1 MFSKMADQYSLCCT
15 QRLVLYETKARYF
28 LVGSNNA
35 ETRFRV
41 LKIDRTEPYEL
52 VVFDDKVEYSQRQ
65 IKDLLS
71 MINAGNM
78 PNKNRPYE
86 TTNRGLH
93 RSISAYGIVGFVK
106 FLEGYYIIL
115 ITERRKVA
123 QIGSHSI
130 YKIEDT
136 KLIPIGNE
144 FVKQKIQ
151 HPDEAKYVK
160 IFQNVD
166 LSSNFYFSYSYDL
179 THNLQHQLEPV
190 INPQPDSSSTEGWQ
204 AWAACSHF
212 KKGNGDK
219 CQSPGSDKLKANCH
233 KSDELK
239 REGMHDQTS
248 HSDFALSSCQEELK
262 DPRNIVSKQI
272 KSDITTEIN
281 EKEEASFEGEKQTAA
296 TNLALAGD
304 SNEKTVNEK
313 IDVNTDKCGASPEEV
328 SSLPL
333 VKDNGIPQPQK
344 DLERSNSVHT
354 ENVVCAE
361 CHKRRQRWEK
371 PFLNKKNSCHKFVW
385 NKYLLQ
391 GFEGAVHSDWI
402 LHVVNGFVGQ
412 SDICVYGRPIYVTL
426 IARRSKEFAGT
437 RFLKRG
443 ANDEGSVANEVE
455 TEQIVHN
462 ASVLSFKSG
471 WFTSY
476 VQLRGSVPSF
486 WSQEVKQVMVPKPQ
500 IIVDRADPFCS
511 AAAQHFSQLL
521 RRFGAPVV
529 ILNLVK
535 KREKKRHEQIL
546 SEELER
552 AVQYLNQFLPAQFAI
567 QYKAWDMARY
577 NKSKG
582 CNVMENLTVIA
593 DEVFKATGFFHSGQ
607 ELHCNQIRRDVRC
620 DGMRGRGYAEGS
632 VGRGQNGVL
641 RTNCVDCL
649 DRTNTAQFMVGKCAL
664 GYQLRALGVIDKPFV
679 QFDSDAVRILEDL
692 YEAHGDTLALQYGG
706 SQLVHGIRTYR
717 KVSPFTTHSRDIM
730 QTVSRYYSNAFTD
743 ADKQQAMNLFLGIF
757 LPQLEKHKIWELPS
771 DYYLHH
777 NTTWD
782 LKASKKRKSYTK
794 WWDQT
799 VINYLPHPTPLE
811 SAPEETDNNED
822 RATQHSLNTDEEPVD
837 VFSEFYQPDDLTVL
851 ESLYPH
857 VMQKSCRDFMPPIA
871 HNHSPFVV
879 RAPAKLT
886 GRRPVPTRR
895 TVGAAPE
902 PLGLYD
908 SSDPGSSS
916 EDDSSAIS
924 FMEKS
929 SSSSTCC
936 VSFQELLPSMQDVYG
951 IGLKDPKQQSMG
963 AYERFVQF
971 GKTATRDRERPG
983 VRHIHYNWAAHKPF
997 SLDCSRSVRPPPV
1010 DRPSKTLYTAYIQA
1024 GKSGQFWT
1032 SPVSVEVYR
1041 KYVGRKYQ

>member
-1 MFSKMADQYSLCCT
+1 MADHYSICCT
-15 QRLVLYETKARYF
+15 QRIVLYETKARFF

-52 VVFDDKVEYSQRQ
+52 VFFDDKVEYSQRQ

-71 MINAGNM
+71 MINAGNL

-86 TTNRGLH
+86 STNRGLH
-93 RSISAYGIVGFVK
+93 RSISAYGIVGFVR

-115 ITERRKVA
+115 ITERRKEA
-123 QIGSHSI
+123 QIGGHSI

-136 KLIPIGNE
+136 KLIPIANE
-144 FVKQKIQ
+144 LVRQKFQ
-151 HPDEAKYVK
+151 HPDESKYVK

-179 THNLQHQLEPV
+179 THNLQRQMAPI
-190 INPQPDSSSTEGWQ
+190 INPSPFNSTSADSWQ
-204 AWAACSHF
+204 AWGPCEHFDKETAQDVSASTGLAEPVTDSTEPIVSNDNRTLDQAASC
-212 KKGNGDK
+212 GDQVFSGDSSEVK
-219 CQSPGSDKLKANCH
+219 NDISTSDGQVQHSNVVNDSTEKEENENFNAIL
-233 KSDELK
+233 SSTS
-239 REGMHDQTS
+239 DQTS
-248 HSDFALSSCQEELK
+248 SITSTDSSD
-262 DPRNIVSKQI
+262 
-272 KSDITTEIN
+272 DITTLPEN
-281 EKEEASFEGEKQTAA
+281 ETKGSEDQTVGNTISEDTVKVNNTVGSKDSSCPECEKLRQ
-296 TNLALAGD
+296 
-304 SNEKTVNEK
+304 
-313 IDVNTDKCGASPEEV
+313 
-328 SSLPL
+328 
-333 VKDNGIPQPQK
+333 QK
-344 DLERSNSVHT
+344 
-354 ENVVCAE
+354 
-361 CHKRRQRWEK
+361 EK
-371 PFLNKKNSCHKFVW
+371 PFLSKSKSCGKFVW
-385 NKYLLQ
+385 NRYLLH
-391 GFEGAVHSDWI
+391 GFEGAVHPDWI
-402 LHVVNGFVGQ
+402 LHIVNGFVGQ

-455 TEQIVHN
+455 TEQIVHD

-471 WFTSY
+471 RFTSY

-511 AAAQHFSQLL
+511 AAGQHFNQLL
-521 RRFGAPVV
+521 KRFGSPVV

-535 KREKKRHEQIL
+535 KKERKRHEQIL

-552 AVQYLNQFLPAQFAI
+552 AVIYLNQFLPVQHAI

-577 NKSKG
+577 NKSKD
-582 CNVMENLTVIA
+582 CNVMEKLTVIA
-593 DEVFKATGFFHSGQ
+593 DEVFKSTGFFHSGQ
-607 ELHCNQIRRDVRC
+607 ELYCNQIRKDSRLT
-620 DGMRGRGYAEGS
+620 GMCGTGYSDDYLGRE
-632 VGRGQNGVL
+632 QNGVL

-664 GYQLRALGVIDKPFV
+664 GFQLHALGVIDKPFV
-679 QFDSDAVRILEDL
+679 EFDSDSVRILEDL

-717 KVSPFTTHSRDIM
+717 KVSPFTSHSRDIM

-757 LPQLEKHKIWELPS
+757 LPLQEKRNIWELPS

-782 LKASKKRKSYTK
+782 LRASKNRKSYTK
-794 WWDQT
+794 WWDQS
-799 VINYLPHPTPLE
+799 VVNSLPHPTLDEMPSDEAENNKEKEE
-811 SAPEETDNNED
+811 SRHYSDPADHE
-822 RATQHSLNTDEEPVD
+822 LVD
-837 VFSEFYQPDDLTVL
+837 MFSEYYQPDVLSVL
-851 ESLYPH
+851 ETLYPH
-857 VMQKSCRDFMPPIA
+857 LMQKSCRDFMPPTA

-879 RAPAKLT
+879 RAPAKST

-895 TVGAAPE
+895 AVGAAPE
-902 PLGLYD
+902 PLSVD
-908 SSDPGSSS
+908 ESSDDGSSS
-916 EDDSSAIS
+916 DDDSSAVS
-924 FMEKS
+924 LLEKS
-929 SSSSTCC
+929 NSTSTCY

-951 IGLKDPKQQSMG
+951 VGLKEPKDQSMEG
-963 AYERFVQF
+963 YNRFVQF
-971 GKTATRDRERPG
+971 GKTALPDKESPG
-983 VRHIHYNWAAHKPF
+983 VKHIRYNWAAHKPF
-997 SLDCSRSVRPPPV
+997 ALDCNHKVRPPTV
-1010 DRPSKTLYTAYIQA
+1010 DRPSEALYKAYIHA
-1024 GKSGQFWT
+1024 GKNGRFWP

-1041 KYVGRKYQ
+1041 KYVSKNYQ

>member
-1 MFSKMADQYSLCCT
+1 MFSKMADGYSVCCT
-15 QRLVLYETKARYF
+15 QRIVLYETKARYF

-52 VVFDDKVEYSQRQ
+52 VVVDDKVEYNRRQ

-78 PNKNRPYE
+78 PNKNKAYE
-86 TTNRGLH
+86 SMNRGLH
-93 RSISAYGIVGFVK
+93 RSISAYGIVGFVQ

-115 ITERRKVA
+115 ITERRKEA

-130 YKIEDT
+130 YKIGET

-144 FVKQKIQ
+144 IVRQKVH

-179 THNLQHQLEPV
+179 THNLQHQIGPV
-190 INPQPDSSSTEGWQ
+190 IYPQPDLANTGPWQ
-204 AWAACSHF
+204 AWTACSHV
-212 KKGNGDK
+212 KNESKHIHH
-219 CQSPGSDKLKANCH
+219 SSDKSTSIADYH
-233 KSDELK
+233 KSEKLERK
-239 REGMHDQTS
+239 EMHDHSTS
-248 HSDFALSSCQEELK
+248 SDPSLSRHHEDLGDVK
-262 DPRNIVSKQI
+262 TPRNSNVASGC
-272 KSDITTEIN
+272 N
-281 EKEEASFEGEKQTAA
+281 VKEETSFDQKEQTG
-296 TNLALAGD
+296 TTD
-304 SNEKTVNEK
+304 SESSQLVQNKTVTCPDCVK
-313 IDVNTDKCGASPEEV
+313 I
-328 SSLPL
+328 
-333 VKDNGIPQPQK
+333 
-344 DLERSNSVHT
+344 
-354 ENVVCAE
+354 
-361 CHKRRQRWEK
+361 RQQCEK
-371 PFLNKKNSCHKFVW
+371 PFFNKKYSSEKFVW

-443 ANDEGSVANEVE
+443 ANDEGNVANEVE
-455 TEQIVHN
+455 TEQIVHD

-471 WFTSY
+471 LFTSY

-511 AAAQHFSQLL
+511 AAGQHFSQLL

-535 KREKKRHEQIL
+535 KREKKKHEEIL

-552 AVQYLNQFLPAQFAI
+552 SVRYLNQFLPAQFAI
-567 QYKAWDMARY
+567 HYKAWDMARH
-577 NKSKG
+577 NKSKDG
-582 CNVMENLTVIA
+582 NVMERLTVIA

-607 ELHCNQIRRDVRC
+607 ELYCNQIRKDARC
-620 DGMRGRGYAEGS
+620 DGMRGRGYAGGC
-632 VGRGQNGVL
+632 VGRGQTGVL

-679 QFDSDAVRILEDL
+679 EFDSDAIRILEDL

-717 KVSPFTTHSRDIM
+717 KVSPFTSHSRDIM

-757 LPQLEKHKIWELPS
+757 TPQVEKRKIWELHS

-782 LKASKKRKSYTK
+782 LKASRHRKSYTK
-794 WWDQT
+794 WWDQA
-799 VINYLPHPTPLE
+799 VINSLPHPTPLE
-811 SAPEETDNNED
+811 SPPEEADLTEDPITRHFDVTDD
-822 RATQHSLNTDEEPVD
+822 EPVD
-837 VFSEFYQPDDLTVL
+837 MFSEFYQPYDLTVL

-857 VMQKSCRDFMPPIA
+857 GMQKSCRDFMPPNA

-879 RAPAKLT
+879 RAPAKST

-895 TVGAAPE
+895 AVGAAPE
-902 PLGLYD
+902 PLSVDD

-916 EDDSSAIS
+916 DDDSSAVS

-929 SSSSTCC
+929 SSSSTCG

-951 IGLKDPKQQSMG
+951 VGLKEPKLQSME

-971 GKTATRDRERPG
+971 GKTATPDKERPG
-983 VRHIHYNWAAHKPF
+983 VRHILYNWAPHKPF
-997 SLDCSRSVRPPPV
+997 SQDCNRSVKSPLV
-1010 DRPSKTLYTAYIQA
+1010 DRPSKELYTEYIQA
-1024 GKSGQFWT
+1024 AEMGRFRPT
-1032 SPVSVEVYR
+1032 PVSVEVYR
-1041 KYVGRKYQ
+1041 KYVGKNYR